1 MLDVYNSDKIEKIV
15 IHVDKKIERM
25 SMVMKK
31 ENIMMPNYENCILG
45 TITSILKY
53 YNVETNHKSS
63 KKIDE
68 ILQQKDYK
76 NVIFLVLDGLGEH
89 ILNKDLPNG
98 YLKNNQIDCVTSV
111 YPSTTTA
118 ALTTYYSGK
127 PPYETGWIAWSQ
139 YFKEYG
145 RAVDMF
151 SHNESY
157 MREPIKNPLM
167 DVFKTIVNYE
177 SIFEQIEKASKDVKA
192 YELEPEYAERRAKR
206 SIRANNLDELIMD
219 IQDICNDSDKK
230 FIFAYSDNPDGLLHK
245 YGVESKEVKEFLIE
259 AESKIQDMCNKME
272 DDTIVIIT
280 ADHGHKD
287 IEKAYTLLDYPEIQ
301 ECLIMPASLES
312 RVLTFWVKEGMEK
325 IFEERFNKIFKDEF
339 WLMTKDEFL
348 NKYHFLGFGKKH
360 LKIDDFI
367 GNYIALSVAGSIIR
381 LETFL
386 AEGKPVKKST
396 HCGLTK
402 EEMEIPIIVINK

>member
-1 MLDVYNSDKIEKIV
+1 
-15 IHVDKKIERM
+15 
-25 SMVMKK
+25 MVMKK

-402 EEMEIPIIVINK
+402 EEMEVPIIVINK

>member
-1 MLDVYNSDKIEKIV
+1 MKYNDIV
-15 IHVDKKIERM
+15 LPDYNH
-25 SMVMKK
+25 
-31 ENIMMPNYENCILG
+31 CILG

-63 KKIDE
+63 EKIDE
-68 ILQQKDYK
+68 ILNEKEYR

-89 ILNKDLPNG
+89 ILNNIDENG
-98 YLKNNQIDCVTSV
+98 FLKEHQIDCVTSV

-145 RAVDMF
+145 RALDMF

-157 MREPIKNPLM
+157 LREQIRDPKI
-167 DVFKTIVNYE
+167 DVFKTVVGYE
-177 SIFEQIEKASKDVKA
+177 SIYERIEKASKDVKA
-192 YELEPEYAERRAKR
+192 YEIQPDYAERRAKR
-206 SIRANNLDELIMD
+206 SINADNIDELIMN
-219 IQDICNDSDKK
+219 INDLCKMPDKK
-230 FIFAYSDNPDGLLHK
+230 FILAYSDNPDGLMHK
-245 YGVESKEVKEFLIE
+245 YGTKSEEVRNFVIDAQEKIKE
-259 AESKIQDMCNKME
+259 MCDSFK
-272 DDTIVIIT
+272 DDTLLIIS

-287 IEKAYTLLDYPEIQ
+287 IEKSYTLIDYPEIQ
-301 ECLIMPASLES
+301 ECLVMPASLES
-312 RVLTFWVKEGMEK
+312 RVLAFWVKEDMKETFVK
-325 IFEERFNKIFKDEF
+325 RFNDVFENEF
-339 WLMTKDEFL
+339 WLMTKEEFL
-348 NKYHFLGFGKKH
+348 NKYHFLGYGEKH
-360 LKIDDFI
+360 YKIDDFI
-367 GNYIALSVAGSIIR
+367 GNYIALSVGSSMIR

-402 EEMEIPIIVINK
+402 DEMEVPVIVVNK